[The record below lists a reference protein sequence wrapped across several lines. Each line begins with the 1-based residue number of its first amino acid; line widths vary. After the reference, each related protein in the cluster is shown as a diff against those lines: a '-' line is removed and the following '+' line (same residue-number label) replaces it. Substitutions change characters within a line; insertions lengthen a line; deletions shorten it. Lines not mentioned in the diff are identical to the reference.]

1 MSVSN
6 QFTKQELD
14 KIEEL
19 KKYAKDNKESII
31 KEICG
36 DAVESSDRF
45 AVFMS
50 GSPGAGKT
58 EIAKGIKEESLL
70 GQKINLVH
78 IEQDRIKELLPGY
91 TGENAPLYQTPAT
104 SGLSAVYKY
113 VLKNGISFI
122 MDTTLS
128 NYEVAK
134 RNIKNAL
141 KKNYKIDVYFVYQD
155 PANAYRFVKSRE
167 KVEGRVVPK
176 ESFVAQ
182 FIESRITVNQLK
194 QEFGGSVELNLVLKN
209 ITQDG
214 RVEKE
219 YRFNIECIDKYIGNV
234 YKDKQEIYAI
244 INNN

>member
-1 MSVSN
+1 MTQSN
-6 QFTKQELD
+6 QFTKQELE

-19 KKYAKDNKESII
+19 KKWVKDNKQRII
-31 KEICG
+31 EEMCG
-36 DAVESSDRF
+36 DATESLDKF

-58 EIAKGIKEESLL
+58 EIAKGIKEESFLE
-70 GQKINLVH
+70 QKVNLVH
-78 IEQDRIKELLPGY
+78 LEQDRIKALLPGY
-91 TGENAPLYQTPAT
+91 NGENAPLYQTPA
-104 SGLSAVYKY
+104 SHGLSAVYDY

-128 NYEVAK
+128 NYEVAR

-141 KKNYKIDVYFVYQD
+141 KKKYKVDIYFVYQD

-176 ESFVAQ
+176 ASFVTQ
-182 FIESRITVNQLK
+182 FINSRTTVNQLK
-194 QEFGGSVELNLVLKN
+194 QEFGDSVELKLALKN
-209 ITQDG
+209 IIDDN

-219 YRFNIECIDKYIGNV
+219 FKFNIECIDNYIDPV
-234 YKDKQEIYAI
+234 YKDEQEIYAI
-244 INNN
+244 INNK